1 VKRSYAIVPGDGIGV
16 EVCREAVRVLQ
27 AAVDRTDVEL
37 TLESFPFGADHF
49 LATGETLPPGAID
62 RFRTFDAILMG
73 AFGDARV
80 PDMKHARDILL
91 GTRFELDLFA
101 NIRPVKCPLETL
113 NPLKFHRAEEIDFV
127 VFRENTEGAYVG
139 IGGVFKRGT
148 ADEVAIQEDVNT
160 RKGVE
165 RIIRLAFEFARREG
179 RRRVTMSDKS
189 NAMRFGHDLWQRT
202 FREIAAE
209 YSDIEADHYYIDALV
224 MEMVRDP
231 GKFDVVVTSNL
242 FGDIATDLGAS
253 LQGGMGMAVSGN
265 VHPGRTSMFEPVHG
279 SAPDIAGAD
288 VANPFGA
295 MLTAAMMLDHT
306 GVGEAARRI
315 ERAVVACL
323 QCGDA
328 TADVGGVLGTVA
340 AGDAV
345 LRRIEEQT

>member
-1 VKRSYAIVPGDGIGV
+1 MKRIYAIVPGDGIGI
-16 EVCREAVRVLQ
+16 EVTREAVRAMR
-27 AAVDRTDVEL
+27 AAVVGTEVEL
-37 TLESFPFGADHF
+37 ELDIFPYGANHYLE
-49 LATGETLPPGAID
+49 TGETLPPD
-62 RFRTFDAILMG
+62 MMERFGNYDAILMG
-73 AFGDARV
+73 AFGDPRI
-80 PDMKHARDILL
+80 PDMRHARDILL
-91 GTRFELDLFA
+91 RTRFELDLFA
-101 NIRPVKCPLETL
+101 NIRPVKCPLEAL
-113 NPLKFHRAEEIDFV
+113 NPLKHHRAEEIDFV

-139 IGGVFKRGT
+139 IGGVFKKGT
-148 ADEVAIQEDVNT
+148 PDEVAIQEDVNT

-165 RIIRLAFEFARREG
+165 RIIRLAFDFARREG

-202 FREIAAE
+202 FHEIASE
-209 YSDIEADHYYIDALV
+209 YDEIEANHFYIDALV

-231 GKFDVVVTSNL
+231 GQFDVIVTSNL
-242 FGDIATDLGAS
+242 FGDITTDLGAS

-279 SAPDIAGAD
+279 SAPDIAGQD

-328 TADVGGVLGTVA
+328 TADVGGGLGTTA
-340 AGDAV
+340 AADAV
-345 LRRIEEQT
+345 VRRLEEGR